1 MYKKRHLYLDKLQQ
15 SEYTSIMQDLK
26 FTTAGDYLKSQ
37 QKRIGF
43 ACKYLHPDQT
53 QKKKVLEELQRP
65 LTEKCTTVA
74 WLNRQTRDVAE
85 ERLWDIMVHNA
96 AAAKRL
102 VEYVGSLPQE
112 LRMVRLG
119 SNQLPCA
126 TESSWMYFWSKPDVV
141 AYCEKHYAKVGE
153 AARALDVRLSMHPG
167 QFTVLASDNDEIVER
182 SIDEFE
188 YHVNLLRW
196 MGYGKKFQDFKCN
209 VHISGRKGPAGIKD
223 VLKRLSP
230 EARNTIT
237 IENDENSWGLDASLE
252 LADDLAL
259 VLDIH
264 HHWVKTGEYI
274 EPDDDRIYRIIDSWR
289 GERPAMHYSISRE
302 DYLTDANPS
311 VRPDMDTLLESGYKK
326 QKLRAHSDYLWNDAC
341 NDWALS
347 HWEWADIMVEAKM
360 KNLANTQLL
369 ERYYMNKDP
378 FAVKVAA

>member
-1 MYKKRHLYLDKLQQ
+1 MGTTTLDLTFNKNHVN
-15 SEYTSIMQDLK
+15 YNK
-26 FTTAGDYLKSQ
+26 TTQGTVMT
-37 QKRIGF
+37 KRIGF
-43 ACKYLHPDQT
+43 ACKYMHPNQN

-74 WLNRQTRDVAE
+74 WLNRQSKDVAE

-102 VEYVGSLPQE
+102 VEYVGSLPPE

-126 TESSWMYFWSKPDVV
+126 TESSWSYFWSKPDVV
-141 AYCEKHYAKVGE
+141 AYCEREYAKVGD

-167 QFTVLASDNDEIVER
+167 QFTVLASDNPEIVER

-209 VHISGRKGPAGIKD
+209 VHISGRQGPAGIKN
-223 VLKRLSP
+223 VLKRLTP

-237 IENDENSWGLDASLE
+237 IENDEMSWGLDASLE

-264 HHWVKTGEYI
+264 HHWVRTGEYI
-274 EPDDDRIYRIIDSWR
+274 EPDDDRIKRIIDSWR
-289 GERPAMHYSISRE
+289 GERPAMHYSLSRE
-302 DYLTDANPS
+302 DVLTNFDPS

-326 QKLRAHSDYLWNDAC
+326 AKLRAHSDYCWNDAC
-341 NDWALS
+341 NAWALS
-347 HWEWADIMVEAKM
+347 HWEWADIMVEAKC
-360 KNLANTQLL
+360 KNLASGQLYSMT
-369 ERYYMNKDP
+369 EESKQM
-378 FAVKVAA
+378 AA